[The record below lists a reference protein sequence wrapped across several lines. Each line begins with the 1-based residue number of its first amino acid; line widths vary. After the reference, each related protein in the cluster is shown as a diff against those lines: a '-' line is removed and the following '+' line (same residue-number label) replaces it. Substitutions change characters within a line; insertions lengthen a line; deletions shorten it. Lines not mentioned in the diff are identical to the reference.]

1 MSRYFESYSKRTSV
15 HTFETTA
22 RAVYR
27 CLAKRVHVICA
38 TFRSLVS
45 NLADVIM
52 TIASRYSA
60 NEISQSFV

>member
-22 RAVYR
+22 RAVYQ
-27 CLAKRVHVICA
+27 CLAKQVYVFYA
-38 TFRSLVS
+38 TFRNVVS
-45 NLADVIM
+45 NLTDVIT
-52 TIASRYSA
+52 TIVSRYSA